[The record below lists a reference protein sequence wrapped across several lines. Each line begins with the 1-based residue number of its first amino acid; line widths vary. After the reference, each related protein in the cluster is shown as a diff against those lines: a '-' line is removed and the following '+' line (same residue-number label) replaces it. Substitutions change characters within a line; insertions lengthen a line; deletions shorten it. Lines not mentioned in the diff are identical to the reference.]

1 MTSLKLTTSE
11 VLGRARGALE
21 SAEHGLI
28 DMVESRD
35 AVRQFSGIKAIAT
48 SGRQVT
54 FMLNKL
60 KSIEPEYEA
69 WWKPISEQMAE
80 DALLKYFKNLRNTIE
95 KEGLPKDIRA
105 VLLICNEEE
114 VVTTE
119 LVNVDEGENF
129 PRFDGIDR
137 NLNPSGMAINIA
149 AVNGGTYMKLA
160 HFKLP
165 DPPTMHLG
173 QPIMS
178 DEYLHLATLYLDYL
192 GAVWQAARNKF
203 SRNGV

>member
-1 MTSLKLTTSE
+1 MTSLILTTGE

-35 AVRQFSGIKAIAT
+35 AVRQFSGIKAVAT

-54 FMLNKL
+54 FMLNIL
-60 KSIEPEYEA
+60 RSIEPEYEA
-69 WWKPISEQMAE
+69 WWKPISEQMAQ
-80 DALLKYFKNLRNTIE
+80 DPLLKYFKNLRNTIE

-119 LVNVDEGENF
+119 RVNVDEARIF
-129 PRFDGIDR
+129 PDLKGLIE
-137 NLNPSGMAINIA
+137 I
-149 AVNGGTYMKLA
+149 
-160 HFKLP
+160 
-165 DPPTMHLG
+165 
-173 QPIMS
+173 
-178 DEYLHLATLYLDYL
+178 
-192 GAVWQAARNKF
+192 
-203 SRNGV
+203 